1 MTDQSQATTTLLS
14 NREVAHIVAAFQS
27 LKDGEINL
35 DWDKFVA
42 LSEYSTV
49 NSARSHFSG
58 LKKKLSLATT
68 DNYYVASTTNGTP
81 NSTPR
86 KPRGKGPTKSKADDK
101 PTKRKDPPTE
111 DNTPSKRS
119 KKVDAVKQEVEAEE
133 TEETPPVAEE
143 EADD

>member
-1 MTDQSQATTTLLS
+1 M
-14 NREVAHIVAAFQS
+14 
-27 LKDGEINL
+27 
-35 DWDKFVA
+35 A

-68 DNYYVASTTNGTP
+68 DNYYVASATNGTP

-86 KPRGKGPTKSKADDK
+86 KPRGKGPAKSKADDK

-119 KKVDAVKQEVEAEE
+119 KKVDAVKQEEETEE
-133 TEETPPVAEE
+133 TEETPAAAE
-143 EADD
+143 DDDDD

>member
-1 MTDQSQATTTLLS
+1 M
-14 NREVAHIVAAFQS
+14 
-27 LKDGEINL
+27 
-35 DWDKFVA
+35 A

-68 DNYYVASTTNGTP
+68 DNYYVASATNGTP

-86 KPRGKGPTKSKADDK
+86 KPRGKGPAKSKADDK
-101 PTKRKDPPTE
+101 STKRKEPPTE

-119 KKVDAVKQEVEAEE
+119 KKVDAVKQEEE
-133 TEETPPVAEE
+133 TEETPAAAE
-143 EADD
+143 DDDND